1 MLTQTNQGD
10 EGCPF
15 CRIVSGKVSAEVL
28 YETDIIVAF
37 LNNRPATLGHS
48 LVVPRQHVQNLEGLE
63 ARVACQLFIAAR
75 YILRGLKNSGLRCE
89 GVTVALADGEAAGQT
104 VDHVHLHVVPRY
116 TGDGYSVESLKLQLS
131 SEEMHLSAERLRS
144 SLRSMPVSD

>member
-1 MLTQTNQGD
+1 LLTRTNQDD

-37 LNNRPATLGHS
+37 LDNRPVTPGHS
-48 LVVPRQHVQNLEGLE
+48 LVVPRQHVQNLERLE
-63 ARVACQLFIAAR
+63 PHVACQLFIVGR
-75 YILRGLKNSGLRCE
+75 YVLRGLKSSGLRCE

-116 TGDGYSVESLKLQLS
+116 TGDGYRVESLELQLS
-131 SEEMHLSAERLRS
+131 PEEMYLSAERLRS
-144 SLRSMPVSD
+144 SLRSTPVDD